1 MTAENQSR
9 ARLSRER
16 GTIVKDWGGK
26 IPIALVFPNTYH
38 LGMSS
43 LGFQTIYSILNSY
56 DNIVCERFFSDGD
69 GKSVESDR
77 PLDDFAILAFSI
89 SNELDYFNTVEMLS
103 LSNTPLQSS
112 RRSDSDPLVIAGG
125 PCIIANPEPLAPFF
139 DAFAIGEGEAIL
151 PALIDAIA
159 AGIEGD
165 RDKSLEAISHVPGM
179 YVPRLH
185 DGKSINRQWAH
196 DIDGFAT
203 TSVILTP
210 HTEFS
215 DMYLVEIER
224 GCKWGCRFCLAG
236 YAFRPFRYRSE
247 ANLIQQCEKALT
259 LTNKIGLLGA
269 CVSDHPQIEG
279 LTRQLRGMGAQIS
292 VSSLRVRPVSSVV
305 LQALKDSGAETLT
318 FAPEAGSERLRRIIN
333 KGASKEDIVSAIT
346 KASEVGIRQLKLY
359 FMIGLPTETD
369 DDIEEIIALALEVRA
384 IMERKRAGCHLT
396 LTFEPFVPK
405 AGTPFQW
412 LPMTSATIINKRH
425 SYLKRQLNRQGIEA
439 RTESVSWSMV
449 QGLLSRGDNKLAP
462 AIAKVAGNRSL
473 STWRQALDE
482 CSIDADTY
490 IGREIPTSEKL
501 PWSFIDSGVKPDYL
515 ESELDKARGG
525 KTTPPCPIAD
535 VVAKEAQDTN
545 DIPVGA
551 IHESPVHDCTKND
564 IARTVSIEC
573 HRCGVC

>member
-1 MTAENQSR
+1 MAAENLSR

-16 GTIVKDWGGK
+16 GAIVKDWGGK
-26 IPIALVFPNTYH
+26 IPVALIFPNTYH
-38 LGMSS
+38 LGMSG
-43 LGFQTIYSILNSY
+43 LGFQTVYGILNSY
-56 DNIVCERFFSDGD
+56 DNIVCERFFSDGG

-77 PLDDFAILAFSI
+77 PMDDFAILAFSI
-89 SNELDYFNTVEMLS
+89 SNELDYFNAIEMLS
-103 LSNTPLQSS
+103 LSHSPLQASH
-112 RRSDSDPLVIAGG
+112 RSGSDPLVIAGG
-125 PCIIANPEPLAPFF
+125 PCVTANPEPIAPFF

-151 PALIDAIA
+151 PALVDTIVD
-159 AGIEGD
+159 GIQSD
-165 RDKSLEAISHVPGM
+165 REALLDKISNIPGM

-185 DGKSINRQWAH
+185 DGKSIARQWAR

-215 DMYLVEIER
+215 DMYLIEIER

-236 YAFRPFRYRSE
+236 YAFRPFRFRSE
-247 ANLIQQCEKALT
+247 ANLLKQCEKALS

-279 LTRQLRGMGAQIS
+279 LTTQLRGMGAQIS
-292 VSSLRVRPVSSVV
+292 VSSLRVRPVSSIV

-369 DDIEEIIALALEVRA
+369 DDIEEIIALALEARA
-384 IMERKRAGCHLT
+384 IMERKRAGCRLT

-412 LPMTSATIINKRH
+412 LPMTSAKILNKHH
-425 SYLKRQLNRQGIEA
+425 SYLKRQMERKGVEV
-439 RTESVSWSMV
+439 RTESVSWAMV
-449 QGLLSRGDNKLAP
+449 QGLLSRGDNRLSP
-462 AIAKVAGNRSL
+462 AIAKVAQNRSL

-482 CSIDADTY
+482 CAIDTDTY
-490 IGREIPTSEKL
+490 IGREIPASEKL
-501 PWSFIDSGVKPDYL
+501 PWDFIDSGVKTDYL

-525 KTTPPCPIAD
+525 KTTPPCP
-535 VVAKEAQDTN
+535 T
-545 DIPVGA
+545 
-551 IHESPVHDCTKND
+551 
-564 IARTVSIEC
+564 IEC

>member
-1 MTAENQSR
+1 MAAENQSR

-26 IPIALVFPNTYH
+26 IPVALIFPNTYH
-38 LGMSS
+38 LGMSG
-43 LGFQTIYSILNSY
+43 LGFQTVYGILNGY
-56 DNIVCERFFSDGD
+56 DNIVCERVFSDGG
-69 GKSVESDR
+69 GKSVESNR
-77 PLDDFAILAFSI
+77 PLDDFAALAFSI
-89 SNELDYFNTVEMLS
+89 SNELDYFNVVETLS
-103 LSNTPLQSS
+103 LSNTPLQAS
-112 RRSDSDPLVIAGG
+112 RRGDSDPLVIAGG
-125 PCIIANPEPLAPFF
+125 PCITANPEPLAPFL
-139 DAFAIGEGEAIL
+139 DACAIGEGEAIL
-151 PALIDAIA
+151 PALIDAIT

-165 RDKSLEAISHVPGM
+165 RDKLLEAISDIPGM

-185 DGKSINRQWAH
+185 DGKTIARQWAR
-196 DIDGFAT
+196 DIDSFAT

-236 YAFRPFRYRSE
+236 YMFRPFRFRSE
-247 ANLIQQCEKALT
+247 TNLIKQCKKALT

-269 CVSDHPQIEG
+269 CISDHPQIEG
-279 LTRQLRGMGAQIS
+279 LATQLRGMGAQIS
-292 VSSLRVRPVSSVV
+292 VSSLRVRPVSSIV
-305 LQALKDSGAETLT
+305 LQALKDSGAETIT

-333 KGASKEDIVSAIT
+333 KGASRDDILSAIS
-346 KASEVGIRQLKLY
+346 KASDAGIRQLKLY

-369 DDIEEIIALALEVRA
+369 DDIEEIIALALEAKA
-384 IMERKRAGCHLT
+384 IMERKRAGCHLI

-412 LPMTSATIINKRH
+412 LPMTSAKILNKRL
-425 SYLKRQLNRQGIEA
+425 SYLKRRLVQKGIDVRA
-439 RTESVSWSMV
+439 ESVAWAV
-449 QGLLSRGDNKLAP
+449 AQGVLSRGDSKLAP
-462 AIAKVAGNRSL
+462 AIAKAAGGRSL
-473 STWRQALDE
+473 ASWRQALDE
-482 CSIDADTY
+482 CSIDADMY
-490 IGREIPTSEKL
+490 SGREIPTSEKL
-501 PWSFIDSGVKPDYL
+501 PWGFIDSGVKPDYL

-535 VVAKEAQDTN
+535 VVTKEMQDTN
-545 DIPVGA
+545 DVPVGA

>member
-1 MTAENQSR
+1 MAAENQSR

-26 IPIALVFPNTYH
+26 IPVALVFPNTYH
-38 LGMSS
+38 LGMSG
-43 LGFQTIYSILNSY
+43 LGFQTVYGILNSY
-56 DNIVCERFFSDGD
+56 DDIVCERFFSDGG
-69 GKSVESDR
+69 GKSIESDR
-77 PLDDFAILAFSI
+77 PLGDFAILAFSI

-103 LSNTPLQSS
+103 FSNTPLQASL
-112 RRSDSDPLVIAGG
+112 RGGSDPLVIAGG
-125 PCIIANPEPLAPFF
+125 PCVTANPEPIAPFF

-151 PALIDAIA
+151 PALVDAIV
-159 AGIEGD
+159 AGIQDD
-165 RDKSLEAISHVPGM
+165 RDKLLEAIANIPGM

-185 DGKSINRQWAH
+185 DGVTIARQWAR

-215 DMYLVEIER
+215 NMYLLEIER

-236 YAFRPFRYRSE
+236 YAFRPFRFRSE
-247 ANLIQQCEKALT
+247 ANLLKQCEKALT

-279 LTRQLRGMGAQIS
+279 LTKQLRGMGAQIS

-333 KGASKEDIVSAIT
+333 KGASRDDIISAIT
-346 KASEVGIRQLKLY
+346 QAAEVGIRQLKLY

-369 DDIEEIIALALEVRA
+369 DDIEEIIALALDAKA
-384 IMERKRAGCHLT
+384 IMERKRPGCRLT

-412 LPMTSATIINKRH
+412 LPMTSAKILNKRL
-425 SYLKRQLNRQGIEA
+425 SYLKRQLERKGIEV
-439 RTESVSWSMV
+439 RTESVAWAV
-449 QGLLSRGDNKLAP
+449 AQGLLSRGDKELAP
-462 AIAKVAGNRSL
+462 AIAKAAGGRSL
-473 STWRQALDE
+473 AAWRQALDE
-482 CSIDADTY
+482 FSINADMY
-490 IGREIPTSEKL
+490 IGREIPATEKL
-501 PWSFIDSGVKPDYL
+501 PWGFINLGVKPDYL
-515 ESELDKARGG
+515 ESELDKARDGRP
-525 KTTPPCPIAD
+525 TPPCP
-535 VVAKEAQDTN
+535 E
-545 DIPVGA
+545 
-551 IHESPVHDCTKND
+551 
-564 IARTVSIEC
+564 IEC
-573 HRCGVC
+573 HKCGVC